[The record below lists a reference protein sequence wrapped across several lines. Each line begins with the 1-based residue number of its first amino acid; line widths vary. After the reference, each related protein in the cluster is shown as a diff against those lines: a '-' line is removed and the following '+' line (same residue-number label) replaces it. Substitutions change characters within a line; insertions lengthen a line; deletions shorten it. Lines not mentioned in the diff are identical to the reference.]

1 MDSYK
6 IENGVSAQRAIFFWV
21 SYFVW
26 EFVVIESWAPY
37 MAQAMWV
44 FHHHQVPAPLL
55 VLPMPCAHPCLLCC
69 LHPDRMF
76 ARPSSSQCYL
86 AKLSMENTATFMVGQ
101 WDELGQCHVWWMPR
115 QVKKWMDRNWNRKI
129 FLLRKPSW
137 HQPSHLTEGCPWS
150 ANLFDGF
157 LLNFGHTGRNSKDLV
172 VSHSLS
178 AGVSTCTVIQR
189 DSPAEGRNSSQQNQG
204 RGQNGCVC
212 FETSLIQGILWQC
225 N

>member
-26 EFVVIESWAPY
+26 EFVVIESCAPY

-129 FLLRKPSW
+129 DLLVEKTIMTPTQSPHRRLPLVCKPLW
-137 HQPSHLTEGCPWS
+137 W
-150 ANLFDGF
+150 F
-157 LLNFGHTGRNSKDLV
+157 
-172 VSHSLS
+172 
-178 AGVSTCTVIQR
+178 
-189 DSPAEGRNSSQQNQG
+189 SSQ
-204 RGQNGCVC
+204 
-212 FETSLIQGILWQC
+212 LWSHWA
-225 N
+225 